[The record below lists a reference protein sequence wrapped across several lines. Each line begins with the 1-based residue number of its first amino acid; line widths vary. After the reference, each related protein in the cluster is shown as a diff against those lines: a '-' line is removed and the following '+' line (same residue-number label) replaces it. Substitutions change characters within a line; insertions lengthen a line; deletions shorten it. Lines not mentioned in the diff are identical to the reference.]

1 MDSVQNNT
9 SLMNQAWQA
18 IGAARNVQ
26 QQAATNAQAQP
37 PVERQGEVPQGVEVQ
52 ISDAAR
58 QAQARDAM
66 GETAA
71 STDLSRAQM
80 RTAEQT
86 ALGMPQQGV
95 PGGEMSAAPVRPAPE
110 NAAAAEQPVAP
121 TAAAE
126 QPREH
131 PGMQLF
137 RATAGLGAQGA
148 EASQGVREIA

>member
-1 MDSVQNNT
+1 MDSVQNNS

-26 QQAATNAQAQP
+26 QQAADTQAQP
-37 PVERQGEVPQGVEVQ
+37 PVERQGETPQGVEVQ

-66 GETAA
+66 GETTA

-80 RTAEQT
+80 RNAEQT
-86 ALGMPQQGV
+86 APGVPQGV
-95 PGGEMSAAPVRPAPE
+95 PGGELSAAAARPAPE
-110 NAAAAEQPVAP
+110 NDAAAEQPVPP

-126 QPREH
+126 QTREH
-131 PGMQLF
+131 PGMQMF

>member
-1 MDSVQNNT
+1 MDSVQNNS

-37 PVERQGEVPQGVEVQ
+37 PVERQGEAPQGVEVQ

-86 ALGMPQQGV
+86 APGMPQGV
-95 PGGEMSAAPVRPAPE
+95 PGGEMSAAPVRAAAE

>member
-1 MDSVQNNT
+1 MDSVQNNS

-18 IGAARNVQ
+18 IGAARTVQ
-26 QQAATNAQAQP
+26 QQAADTQAQP
-37 PVERQGEVPQGVEVQ
+37 PVERQGETPQGVEVQ

-66 GETAA
+66 GETTA

-80 RTAEQT
+80 RNAEQT
-86 ALGMPQQGV
+86 APGV
-95 PGGEMSAAPVRPAPE
+95 PGGELSAAAARPAQE
-110 NAAAAEQPVAP
+110 NGAAAEQPVPP

-126 QPREH
+126 QMREH
-131 PGMQLF
+131 PGMQMF
-137 RATAGLGAQGA
+137 RSTAGLGAQGA

>member
-1 MDSVQNNT
+1 MDSVQNNS

-18 IGAARNVQ
+18 ISAARNVQ
-26 QQAATNAQAQP
+26 QQAADTQAQP
-37 PVERQGEVPQGVEVQ
+37 PVDRQGETPQGVDVQ

-86 ALGMPQQGV
+86 APGVPQGV
-95 PGGEMSAAPVRPAPE
+95 PGGELSAAPVRPAPE
-110 NAAAAEQPVAP
+110 NGAAAEQPVPP
-121 TAAAE
+121 TVASE
-126 QPREH
+126 PPREH

>member
-1 MDSVQNNT
+1 MDAVQNNS

-26 QQAATNAQAQP
+26 QQAATNAQVQP
-37 PVERQGEVPQGVEVQ
+37 PVDRQGEAPQGVEVQ

-86 ALGMPQQGV
+86 APGMPQGV

>member
-1 MDSVQNNT
+1 MDSVQNNS

-18 IGAARNVQ
+18 IGAARTVQ
-26 QQAATNAQAQP
+26 QQAADTQAQP
-37 PVERQGEVPQGVEVQ
+37 PVERQGETPQGVEVQ

-66 GETAA
+66 GETTA

-80 RTAEQT
+80 RNAEQT
-86 ALGMPQQGV
+86 APGV
-95 PGGEMSAAPVRPAPE
+95 PGGELSAAAARPAQE
-110 NAAAAEQPVAP
+110 NGAAAEQPVPP

-126 QPREH
+126 QMREH
-131 PGMQLF
+131 PGMQMF

>member
-26 QQAATNAQAQP
+26 QQAATNAQVQP
-37 PVERQGEVPQGVEVQ
+37 PVDRQGEAPQGVEVQ

-86 ALGMPQQGV
+86 APGMPQQGV
-95 PGGEMSAAPVRPAPE
+95 PGGEMSAAPVRPAE